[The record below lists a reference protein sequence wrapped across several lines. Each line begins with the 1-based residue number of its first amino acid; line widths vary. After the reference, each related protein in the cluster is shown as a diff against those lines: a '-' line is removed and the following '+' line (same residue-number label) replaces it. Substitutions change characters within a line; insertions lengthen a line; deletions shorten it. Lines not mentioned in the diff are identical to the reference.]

1 MFIVFKDIDDDK
13 LLILTY
19 TNPNGTTTSPVQVD
33 DQ

>member
-1 MFIVFKDIDDDK
+1 MFIVFKDINDDK

-19 TNPNGTTTSPVQVD
+19 TNHNGTTTSPVQVD